1 MGGPTTSMPYLAES
15 SRRTCIAFM
24 SLASVTCR
32 SEGHSGGIARG
43 GWRWPESFDNE
54 PDGKTHLPREHERR
68 HANQLRQAIR
78 GSLNRSVRN
87 RRPRLPEINWNRTII
102 SNLKNYQPKYKTVVP
117 EKLIGYGRKR
127 AALKDVIL
135 ALDQSGSMAHRWS
148 TRASSGR

>member
-1 MGGPTTSMPYLAES
+1 
-15 SRRTCIAFM
+15 
-24 SLASVTCR
+24 
-32 SEGHSGGIARG
+32 
-43 GWRWPESFDNE
+43 
-54 PDGKTHLPREHERR
+54 
-68 HANQLRQAIR
+68 
-78 GSLNRSVRN
+78 VRN